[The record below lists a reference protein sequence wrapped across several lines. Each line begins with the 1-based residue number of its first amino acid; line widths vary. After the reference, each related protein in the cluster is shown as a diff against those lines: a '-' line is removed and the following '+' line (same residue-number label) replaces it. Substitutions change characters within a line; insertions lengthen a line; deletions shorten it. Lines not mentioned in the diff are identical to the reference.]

1 LIKGTDL
8 KTDSL
13 LCRAYLETHP
23 SDAARIIEQLAPEE
37 AAALLQ
43 QFPVQ
48 SATAPVLQLMD
59 TFVGIECLKKWP
71 EEKLPEILSAID
83 LHTAALMIRRMEP
96 PDRDRLLA
104 RAPEE
109 VTRLARAPEEVTRS
123 LKLLLRYPKNT
134 AGALMD
140 PRILALPEDIDV
152 AEACRRI
159 QKYPEYAY
167 YYIYVV
173 NRVDKLLGF
182 LEIRELLI
190 ASRQALLSSVMRP
203 AKIRISARA
212 GLEALMTHPGWRRF
226 YELPVVDDK
235 DILLGILSYQR
246 LRELEQDTA
255 AKTPNPVLNTAIA
268 LGELYWIGAAS
279 LIRSLGGVFK
289 SDSAKSNTKESRNA
303 N

>member
-1 LIKGTDL
+1 LIKETDL

-13 LCRAYLETHP
+13 LCRTFLETHP
-23 SDAARIIEQLAPEE
+23 SDAARILEQLAPEE
-37 AAALLQ
+37 ATALLQ

-48 SATAPVLQLMD
+48 SAAAPVLQLMD
-59 TFVGIECLKKWP
+59 TSVGIECLKKWP
-71 EEKLPEILSAID
+71 EERLPEILSAID
-83 LHTAALMIRRMEP
+83 IHTAALMMRRMEP

-109 VTRLARAPEEVTRS
+109 VTRS
-123 LKLLLRYPKNT
+123 LKLLLRYPENT

-190 ASRQALLSSVMRP
+190 ASRQTLLSSVMRP
-203 AKIRISARA
+203 ANIRISTRA

-226 YELPVVDDK
+226 YALPVVDDK